1 MGRSLHGG
9 RATVSGLYH
18 AGLDAISASKASLRR
33 AVRPLGAVLFCGALL
48 PALPARSTQEATPQF
63 KTGVQLVEVFAS
75 VTDGRGA
82 PVQGLQASDFQVL
95 EDGVPQAVSVFAAGA
110 FPLTVALGIDHSF
123 SMTGEPL
130 RQAKQASRA
139 FLAQLRPDDRA
150 MVVSINARAEVVSPL
165 STDRD
170 EQVRAVAGLSPWS
183 TTALHDALI
192 TTLDRLEGEPG
203 RLAVIV
209 FSDGM
214 DRYSQASASQV
225 LERASRS
232 SALIYPITI
241 GRSQPSVML
250 QVADASGGRA
260 FTLDTMKGLEIT
272 LATIANELR
281 HQYLLGY
288 APLRPATSG
297 EQGWRS
303 IRVRLTTVRPGTQ
316 VRAREGYRVN

>member
-1 MGRSLHGG
+1 
-9 RATVSGLYH
+9 
-18 AGLDAISASKASLRR
+18 LDATFPSKASRRR
-33 AVRPLGAVLFCGALL
+33 ACAAFGAVLFWGALL
-48 PALPARSTQEATPQF
+48 PALPAGSAQEGTPQF

-82 PVQGLQASDFQVL
+82 PLQGLQASDFQVL
-95 EDGVPQAVSVFAAGA
+95 EDGVPQPVSVFAAGA

-139 FLAQLRPDDRA
+139 FLAQLRPEDRA

-170 EQVRAVAGLSPWS
+170 EQARAVAALSPWS
-183 TTALHDALI
+183 TTALLDALI

-203 RLAVIV
+203 RLSVIV

-232 SALIYPITI
+232 SALVYPITI

-260 FTLDTMKGLEIT
+260 FTLESMKGLEST

-288 APLRPATSG
+288 VPLRPPTPD
-297 EQGWRS
+297 EKGWRS
-303 IRVRLTTVRPGTQ
+303 IRVRLTTPKPGIQ
-316 VRAREGYRVN
+316 VRARERYRVN